1 MAVDIADLAPQ
12 REEFV
17 AEPPEQSKPQEFN
30 PDGTIKRRRGRPAG
44 SKNKSSYGSGGSSPS
59 RGRSLETQIGGM
71 LFIVNTPL
79 QLIPVLQRDALD
91 SVEITALARAID
103 QECQK
108 SPKFRKY
115 VESAL
120 KVQGA
125 TSLISI
131 VGLIVARRVVRHEIV
146 PIPAEMGGAAGVDL
160 TLGSLISTFSGQGAF
175 NPNLTAMKDKPE
187 GQ

>member
-1 MAVDIADLAPQ
+1 MAIAETDLAPQ

-17 AEPPEQSKPQEFN
+17 AEAPEQDKPTLN
-30 PDGTIKRRRGRPAG
+30 PDGTIKRRRGRPPG
-44 SKNKSSYGSGGSSPS
+44 SKNKSSYGSGGGAS
-59 RGRSLETQIGGM
+59 RARSLEGQIGGM

-79 QLIPVLQRDALD
+79 QLIPALQRDALD
-91 SVEITALARAID
+91 TVEITALAKAID

-108 SPKFRKY
+108 SPRFRKY

-131 VGLIVARRVVRHEIV
+131 ISLIAARRVVRHEII
-146 PIPAEMGGAAGVDL
+146 PIPDEMGGSAGVDL

-175 NPNLTAMKDKPE
+175 NPNLTAMKTEPE
-187 GQ
+187 G